1 MAKKSYVVFGLG
13 EFGRSVA
20 LTMVRN
26 GYEVLAVDKHEE
38 RVQEIA
44 DEVTRAVC
52 ADGTETEVLRNLGL
66 EAMDGAIIGIGD
78 NLEASILI
86 TMGVK
91 DCGVPFVLAKARNA
105 VEEKVLRR
113 VGADDVV
120 FPERAMGIR
129 IGRNLS
135 SGNFSDIIELSPLFS
150 MVEMKI
156 PKKWYGKTLRELN
169 LRQTLGL
176 NLIGRKDGDEITV
189 SLNPDEV
196 MRENATYIVLGS
208 NESLDRIKE

>member
-1 MAKKSYVVFGLG
+1 MTKKSFVIFGLG

-20 LTMVRN
+20 LTMMQN
-26 GYEVLAVDKHEE
+26 GYEVLVVDRKEE
-38 RVQEIA
+38 LVEEIA
-44 DEVTRAVC
+44 DDVTRAIC
-52 ADGTETEVLRNLGL
+52 ADATDVSVMSHLGL
-66 EAMDGAIIGIGD
+66 DAMDGAIVAIGES
-78 NLEASILI
+78 LEASILI
-86 TMGVK
+86 TMGAK
-91 DCGVPFVLAKARNA
+91 DCGVPFVLAKAKTEM
-105 VEEKVLRR
+105 EEKVLRR

-135 SGNFSDIIELSPLFS
+135 SGNFTDIIELSPQFS

-169 LRQTLGL
+169 LRHVLGL
-176 NLIGRKDGDEITV
+176 NMIGRKEGDEITV
-189 SLNPDEV
+189 SLDPDEV

-208 NESLDRIKE
+208 NDSLARIKE